1 MKNILS
7 ITIFI
12 LTFSTVLI
20 AQINT
25 EKFRQDSDSL
35 GFSGN
40 LDLSATLITGN
51 TDFKLVSLG
60 GRLNQNWGNSYT
72 FLVLDGGLGWE
83 SGNRFVDAALAHL
96 RNVVTIS
103 DLVQLEQFAQFDFN
117 KKRLLLSRE
126 LIGGGIRLRILEEGG
141 FKFRLGAS
149 YFFEHEEYDL
159 PVNSIHPHS
168 TNAHRFSNYITMEF
182 DLEENV
188 KLIIV
193 SYIQPD
199 ITNLE
204 DYRIL
209 NETGLEVSIS
219 KLIDVNFKFNLRYDN
234 KPPDNIKNN
243 DTISKFG
250 ITFNF

>member
-1 MKNILS
+1 MKNTFRVIICNLLLS
-7 ITIFI
+7 AGLF
-12 LTFSTVLI
+12 

-25 EKFRQDSDSL
+25 EKFREDSDSL

-40 LDLSATLITGN
+40 LDLSATVITGN
-51 TDFKLVSLG
+51 TDFKLLSLG
-60 GRLNQNWGNSYT
+60 GRLNQNWGDDYT

-96 RNVVTIS
+96 RNVITLS
-103 DLVQLEQFAQFDFN
+103 DLIQLEQFAQFDFN

-141 FKFRLGAS
+141 FKFRLGTS

-159 PVNSIHPHS
+159 AVNSIHPNS
-168 TNAHRFSNYITMEF
+168 TNAHRFSNYVTMEF
-182 DLEENV
+182 ELEKNV

-199 ITNLE
+199 ITNIE

-209 NETGLEVSIS
+209 NETAFEVSIS
-219 KLIDVNFKFNLRYDN
+219 KLIDLNFKFNLRYDN
-234 KPPDNIKNN
+234 KPPDNIKQN